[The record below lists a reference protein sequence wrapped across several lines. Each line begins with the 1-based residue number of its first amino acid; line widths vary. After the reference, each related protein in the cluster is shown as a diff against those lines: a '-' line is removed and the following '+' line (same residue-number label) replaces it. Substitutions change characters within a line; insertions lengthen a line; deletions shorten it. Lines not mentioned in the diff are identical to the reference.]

1 MKKSKIIPMK
11 WVDWEHFDETGEGVL
26 EIEEVMEPI
35 NKYVMKELVSLL
47 CYQQL
52 AERDHKP

>member
-1 MKKSKIIPMK
+1 MK